1 VTYVVVYDITDDA
14 VRTRV
19 ASLLAGYGRRVQE
32 SVFECEAD
40 DERELEELTGRLR
53 SVLAD
58 ADNGQVRLY
67 RVCGKCLEAS
77 FVVGRIEPPDTASCF
92 IV

>member
-1 VTYVVVYDITDDA
+1 MTYVVVYDITEDA

-32 SVFECEAD
+32 SVFECEVD
-40 DERELEELTGRLR
+40 GERELEKLIEILG
-53 SVLAD
+53 SELAD
-58 ADNGQVRLY
+58 ANSGQVRLY
-67 RVCGKCLEAS
+67 RVCGKCLQAS
-77 FVVGRIEPPDTASCF
+77 LGVGEVEPRDAASCF

>member
-1 VTYVVVYDITDDA
+1 MTYVVVYDIADDA

-32 SVFECEAD
+32 SVFECEA
-40 DERELEELTGRLR
+40 EGEGELEELTERLGKA
-53 SVLAD
+53 LAD
-58 ADNGQVRLY
+58 ADNGQIRLY
-67 RVCGKCLEAS
+67 RVCGKCLQAS
-77 FVVGRIEPPDTASCF
+77 FGLGRVEPRDTSPCF